1 MILSIRDILSA
12 FNFGYTKGN
21 FGYFCNGGSRLQVRG
36 GGGHPDAEIEG
47 RGAVFRH
54 FGPQFSPKLRGR
66 GAGPPG
72 PSPGYATVLDSLN
85 FSPPFRRV
93 EFQFPK
99 VCDSFRHTYNCQ
111 TKQSKVYRNLKVRG
125 GN

>member
-1 MILSIRDILSA
+1 MDILREILGIFAMADSD
-12 FNFGYTKGN
+12 
-21 FGYFCNGGSRLQVRG
+21 LQVRG

-47 RGAVFRH
+47 RGAVLKDI
-54 FGPQFSPKLRGR
+54 FSALRASVSSKTKGE

-111 TKQSKVYRNLKVRG
+111 TKKSKVPYLFE
-125 GN
+125 